1 MKNWWIKF
9 CRHYRRVSSMYRRSK
24 FSVQQFFTIKP
35 AIFNLMLKRETFK
48 VAIIGLGRVGVTTA
62 YAILLK
68 GLATELV
75 LFSRELDKA
84 EGEKADLEHGAPFY
98 PHTKITATDKYE
110 DLSGTDLVIF
120 TAGCAQKPGQT
131 RLDLTKGNCDIVAKI
146 IPKIVKHAPQTLILM
161 VANPLDIMTLKA
173 AQVADLPPGRVFGS
187 GTLLDTARFRL
198 HLSKAIK
205 ISAKSIHTYVLGEH
219 GDSSFGAVSTASI
232 GGKPLLSF
240 PEMSPDHI
248 KWAESETKKDAYKII
263 SGKGATYYGIASAL
277 THIVETIM
285 RDSQKVVPL
294 STVLDGQYGLKNIAL
309 SLPCILGRNGV
320 ERVIDLPLSQDE
332 TAALHASAAA
342 LKSHLDEM

>member
-1 MKNWWIKF
+1 
-9 CRHYRRVSSMYRRSK
+9 
-24 FSVQQFFTIKP
+24 
-35 AIFNLMLKRETFK
+35 MLKRETFK

-62 YAILLK
+62 YALLLK

-98 PHTKITATDKYE
+98 PHTKIIATDKFE

-120 TAGCAQKPGQT
+120 TAGCAQQPGQT
-131 RLDLTKGNCDIVAKI
+131 RLDLTKGNCDIVDKL
-146 IPKIVKHAPQTLILM
+146 IPKIVREAPQTLILM
-161 VANPLDIMTLKA
+161 VANPLDIMTLRA
-173 AQVADLPPGRVFGS
+173 TEVAKLPAGRVFGS

-198 HLSKAIK
+198 HLSKGIN
-205 ISAKSIHTYVLGEH
+205 ISAKSIHAYILGEH
-219 GDSSFGAVSTASI
+219 GDSSFAAVSTASI

-248 KWAESETKKDAYKII
+248 KWALEETRKDAYKII
-263 SGKGATYYGIASAL
+263 SGKGATYYGIATAV

-285 RDSQKVVPL
+285 RDGKKIIPL
-294 STVLDGQYGLKNIAL
+294 SSVLTGQFELENIAL
-309 SLPCILGRNGV
+309 SLPSILGRNGI
-320 ERVIDLPLSQDE
+320 ERVIDLPLSQSE
-332 TAALHASAAA
+332 QTAIRASAAT

>member
-1 MKNWWIKF
+1 
-9 CRHYRRVSSMYRRSK
+9 
-24 FSVQQFFTIKP
+24 
-35 AIFNLMLKRETFK
+35 MLKRETFK
-48 VAIIGLGRVGVTTA
+48 VAIFGLGRVGVTTA
-62 YAILLK
+62 YALLLK

-75 LFSRELDKA
+75 LFSRELSKA
-84 EGEKADLEHGAPFY
+84 VGEKADLEHGTPFY
-98 PHTKITATDKYE
+98 PHTTITATNRFE
-110 DLSGTDLVIF
+110 DLDGTDLVIF
-120 TAGCAQKPGQT
+120 TAGTAQKPGQT
-131 RLDLTKGNCDIVAKI
+131 RLDLTKVNCDIVEKV
-146 IPKIVKHAPQTLILM
+146 IPKIVKHAPQTLVLM

-173 AQVADLPPGRVFGS
+173 TQAAGLAPGRVFGS

-205 ISAKSIHTYVLGEH
+205 VNSKSIHTYILGEH

-248 KWAESETKKDAYKII
+248 KWAMEETRKDAYKII

-285 RDSQKVVPL
+285 RDGQKVIPL
-294 STVLDGQYGLKNIAL
+294 SSVLTGQYGLKDIAL
-309 SLPCILGRNGV
+309 SLPCILGRNGI
-320 ERVIDLPLSQDE
+320 ERVIDLPLSLEE
-332 TAALHASAAA
+332 TASLHASATT

>member
-1 MKNWWIKF
+1 
-9 CRHYRRVSSMYRRSK
+9 
-24 FSVQQFFTIKP
+24 
-35 AIFNLMLKRETFK
+35 MLKRESFK
-48 VAIIGLGRVGVTTA
+48 VAIVGLGRVGVTTA
-62 YAILLK
+62 YALLLK
-68 GLATELV
+68 GLCTELV
-75 LFSRELDKA
+75 LFSREVDKA

-98 PHTKITATDKYE
+98 PHTTITATSRFE
-110 DLSGTDLVIF
+110 DLISTDLVIF
-120 TAGCAQKPGQT
+120 TAGASQKPGQT
-131 RLDLTKGNCDIVAKI
+131 RLDLTKGNCDIVEKL
-146 IPKIVKHAPQTLILM
+146 IPKIVREAPQTLILM

-173 AQVADLPPGRVFGS
+173 TQYAQLAPGRVFGS

-205 ISAKSIHTYVLGEH
+205 ISAKSIHAYILGEH

-248 KWAESETKKDAYKII
+248 KWAMEETRKDAYKII

-285 RDSQKVVPL
+285 RDGQKVIPL
-294 STVLDGQYGLKNIAL
+294 STVLTGEYGLKDIAL

-320 ERVIDLPLSQDE
+320 ERVIDLPLSQEE
-332 TAALHASAAA
+332 TAALHASATA
-342 LKSHLDEM
+342 LRGWLDEM